1 MEADGTDRQSWDLVT
16 SFCLF
21 LMSAALLPVAYISI
35 SLVQRIG
42 ITRESDIISKY
53 IQVTVFLRKT
63 EYFPKSHLVRLLY
76 NTCYNSPDWWL
87 FICIAE
93 NVLMSACSISYFFST
108 LTEQCLSDQLLLDFR
123 QGHLAHNERQKQ
135 PFSKEAKSRAP
146 SSVAS
151 ILSLSGLCQVQS
163 VILFK
168 DTEAV
173 CSLLRALMSNAGDGV
188 RSQRRPK
195 SRCSAALFQPDC
207 WRPHHAITHTVLS
220 TRSVSSKSLSP
231 KWLKQENAER
241 SSFLLSYRWAN
252 RVEGDGVGGGQCMRG
267 RRRRRGRQRGDADR
281 KHISYDT
288 GKVKPIG
295 FRSRRINRTNPY
307 LT

>member
-1 MEADGTDRQSWDLVT
+1 MFS
-16 SFCLF
+16 C
-21 LMSAALLPVAYISI
+21 
-35 SLVQRIG
+35 QRA
-42 ITRESDIISKY
+42 
-53 IQVTVFLRKT
+53 VFLIF
-63 EYFPKSHLVRLLY
+63 FP
-76 NTCYNSPDWWL
+76 
-87 FICIAE
+87 
-93 NVLMSACSISYFFST
+93 T
-108 LTEQCLSDQLLLDFR
+108 LTGQCLSDQLLLDFR

-188 RSQRRPK
+188 RSQSRPNSRR
-195 SRCSAALFQPDC
+195 SAALFQPDC

-241 SSFLLSYRWAN
+241 SSFLLRYRWAN

-267 RRRRRGRQRGDADR
+267 RRRRGREETQ
-281 KHISYDT
+281 T
-288 GKVKPIG
+288 GNTFHMTQEK
-295 FRSRRINRTNPY
+295 
-307 LT
+307 